1 MTYRIEVFNAANQR
15 MAVYHDSP
23 LLETW
28 RRGPDQR
35 DTVRGLLPELLPGF
49 GPGCEV
55 AVWLGERLAARA
67 TVTRIA
73 PEWSD
78 TRKLILEDYVPFSE
92 VMAFEAEGPMAP
104 GNTVVSRVYEA
115 MDIASMVRDV
125 INAAPGA
132 LHYTVEHGGYPDGAE
147 REHAKFLAR
156 KTEDNALE
164 TGGIGA
170 GQWVGADRIDATGAY
185 AKDGDTIAGLV
196 VDGVAWPDLRLMLV
210 DCEETTRNS
219 HAVKRHPEV
228 AAWSDARYARSGY
241 KLRADAAKT
250 ALQSLIDTHGID
262 FIELNPHRDALGVFD
277 DRVDAFGRYIGL
289 AHGGGLCF
297 NAALVELG
305 HADVYLYEDGAFHP
319 PAMALKE
326 FFSYRGE
333 TRDSI
338 AETEGTLHWFDA
350 RGGALEIIAALAY
363 AAGGHVFSVDHDL
376 AVGFRKPALP
386 DRVIFFDPHRM
397 GVSAGADATELG
409 NVLVFRGNP
418 QQGNADGVHARGD
431 SIEAYGTRMRLLEH
445 FGITESSDA
454 ERLVNGLLDDL
465 AYPNRAMSLTLFH
478 GDIPAQ
484 VGEIIELRGAPPRRV
499 DEAVGG
505 EWGGA
510 FEGGIVGRVSA
521 VRHRF
526 HGRHVTTT
534 LALMSPLRSVA
545 SPLSFLVRSQEP
557 AATHFQFRLDERT
570 VGLDQPFRLD

>member
-1 MTYRIEVFNAANQR
+1 MTYRIEVFNAAKQR
-15 MAVYHDSP
+15 MAVYHASP

-35 DTVRGLLPELLPGF
+35 DGVRGLLPGLLPGF
-49 GPGCEV
+49 GPGCVV
-55 AVWLGERLAARA
+55 AVWLDGVLAARA

-78 TRKLILEDYVPFSE
+78 TRKLILEDYVPFNE
-92 VMAFEAEGPMAP
+92 VMAFEAEGDTAS
-104 GNTVVSRVYEA
+104 GNSVVSRVYEA
-115 MDIASMVRDV
+115 MEIAAIVRDV

-132 LHYTVEHGGYPDGAE
+132 LHYTVEHAAYPDGAQ

-156 KTEDNALE
+156 KNEGNALE
-164 TGGIGA
+164 VGGVGA
-170 GQWVGADRIDATGAY
+170 GQWAGPDRIDTTAAY

-196 VDGVAWPDLRLMLV
+196 VDGVPWPDLRLMML
-210 DCEETTRNS
+210 DCEESTRNS

-228 AAWSDARYARSGY
+228 AAWSEERYARSGY
-241 KLRADAAKT
+241 KLRAEAAKA

-262 FIELNPHRDALGVFD
+262 FIELNPHRDALGNFD
-277 DRVDAFGRYIGL
+277 DRVDAYGRYIGL
-289 AHGGGLCF
+289 AHGGGQCF

-305 HADVYLYEDGAFHP
+305 HADVYLHEDGAFHP

-338 AETEGTLHWFDA
+338 AETETTLHWFDA

-363 AAGGHVFSVDHDL
+363 AAGGHVFTVDHEL
-376 AVGFRKPALP
+376 ALGFRKPEIP

-397 GVSAGADATELG
+397 GVAIGADASELG
-409 NVLVFRGNP
+409 NVLIFRGNP
-418 QQGNADGVHARGD
+418 QDGDADGVHVRGD
-431 SIEAYGTRMRLLEH
+431 SIEAYGTRARFFEH
-445 FGITESSDA
+445 FGITDSNDA
-454 ERLVNGLLDDL
+454 ESLVNGLLDDL

-478 GDIPAQ
+478 GDGAARTGQ
-484 VGEIIELRGAPPRRV
+484 IIELRGAPPQRI
-499 DEAVGG
+499 DDAVEG
-505 EWGGA
+505 EWGGV
-510 FEGGIVGRVSA
+510 FEGRIVGRVSS

-526 HGRHVTTT
+526 HGRSIETILELT
-534 LALMSPLRSVA
+534 SPLRSVA